1 MNNQKGTNRVLQK
14 TYCKIEFK
22 LSSPLS
28 VGSGKNDFTD
38 KDIIKKRNKVPYIPG
53 SAIAGVCRNSLKC
66 LSEQDQEKY
75 FGFVQINEST
85 SGENINK
92 KANTSENSRVIFYDA
107 CVIKEDIEKCFVTKR
122 DFVALD
128 EYKCALTGKKY
139 DIEIL
144 EPGIRM
150 VTYVEQNY
158 YSENELDIVDL
169 IEKAWM
175 NHGISFGSK
184 TMRGLGEVDVVKI
197 QKINFNLRKTEE
209 VDSWI
214 EFDMYDEN
222 SWKAV
227 EPQNN
232 YEQATT
238 AKDEMMIKL
247 ELVQNSGISI
257 RRYTSEV
264 TKGKVQPDYEQLTV
278 YSNTKN
284 PIPVVPGSS
293 WAGAFRH
300 HMSQWLN
307 KDQIEDLFGYADKKR
322 KRISKISFSESQL
335 KGAKEKIFS
344 RNAID
349 RFSGGTVDTALY
361 TEKTYYGGETVLC
374 IKIIGTVC
382 ENQKRALS
390 AAITDL
396 HMGFLAVGGETSI
409 GRGLFNINN
418 VRIDKCNDKTELSEI
433 NDTTLYYDLIGA
445 MDNSGV
451 R

>member
-1 MNNQKGTNRVLQK
+1 
-14 TYCKIEFK
+14 
-22 LSSPLS
+22 
-28 VGSGKNDFTD
+28 
-38 KDIIKKRNKVPYIPG
+38 
-53 SAIAGVCRNSLKC
+53 
-66 LSEQDQEKY
+66 
-75 FGFVQINEST
+75 
-85 SGENINK
+85 
-92 KANTSENSRVIFYDA
+92 
-107 CVIKEDIEKCFVTKR
+107 
-122 DFVALD
+122 
-128 EYKCALTGKKY
+128 
-139 DIEIL
+139 
-144 EPGIRM
+144 M
-150 VTYVEQNY
+150 V
-158 YSENELDIVDL
+158 
-169 IEKAWM
+169 
-175 NHGISFGSK
+175 
-184 TMRGLGEVDVVKI
+184 
-197 QKINFNLRKTEE
+197 
-209 VDSWI
+209 
-214 EFDMYDEN
+214 
-222 SWKAV
+222 
-227 EPQNN
+227 
-232 YEQATT
+232 
-238 AKDEMMIKL
+238 IKL

-264 TKGKVQPDYEQLTV
+264 TKGEVQPDCEQLTV

-307 KDQIEDLFGYADKKR
+307 KDQIEDLFGYVDKKR

-335 KGAKEKIFS
+335 KGAEEKIFS

-418 VRIDKCNDKTELSEI
+418 VRINKCNDKAELSEI